1 MPSNTV
7 DANAGSTG
15 ADASVAASAAARN
28 ARVGVGTD
36 PFSVTMSERRC
47 EARAG
52 EAWRRAAARGGVAT
66 RASVGVAVT
75 ANIEKNS
82 GGRFRPAVRCC
93 LFGGLAI
100 LSRVD
105 VATVAETRGT
115 RTKVPSRR
123 FSKHVVL
130 RSPTRVPSSSLRP
143 PNPAMGKPGASELAS
158 VVDDA
163 SSSTEAKLAALSKLF
178 LDKASALHK
187 CERRLE
193 DAEAQR
199 GVALVQR
206 DATRNDM
213 EKVLAVKDKLE
224 VLCRELQK
232 ANKAV
237 VADAKAS
244 AAAEAAKRSA
254 LSDKFES
261 GLGDISEK
269 LNAHA
274 LDREASLKENEELR
288 EHLRKLIER
297 GDLQEAHLKKAK
309 ETFDLEK
316 QLMEAQLAEAAER
329 RVAADALRD
338 ALEQQLAA
346 RGERENALTE
356 QLAGYS
362 AKFSEFQS
370 VITQSNE
377 TFAAFKRE
385 SSSREKALAEAERR
399 AAELERKARASDVA
413 LIEMLDEKEKLT
425 KTVSMLTAQKE
436 KLEGLCRALRAAGG
450 QTENVPPD
458 ADAGAKNQR
467 SIDAAFAA

>member
-7 DANAGSTG
+7 DASAGSTG
-15 ADASVAASAAARN
+15 ADSRVAASTAARN
-28 ARVGVGTD
+28 ARVGVGTGAC
-36 PFSVTMSERRC
+36 SMSEGHR

-52 EAWRRAAARGGVAT
+52 EAWRRAAARGGGAR
-66 RASVGVAVT
+66 RASAGLVVT
-75 ANIEKNS
+75 TNIERSS
-82 GGRFRPAVRCC
+82 GGRSTLVVRCC
-93 LFGGLAI
+93 LFGNVAI
-100 LSRVD
+100 LNRVD
-105 VATVAETRGT
+105 EDSCRRRRTETREPP
-115 RTKVPSRR
+115 KVPSPFFFFER
-123 FSKHVVL
+123 VVF
-130 RSPTRVPSSSLRP
+130 RSATRVPSSSRRP
-143 PNPAMGKPGASELAS
+143 SDPAMGKPGASELAS
-158 VVDDA
+158 VVDDT
-163 SSSTEAKLAALSKLF
+163 SSSAEAKLAALSKLF
-178 LDKASALHK
+178 LDKASALRT

-244 AAAEAAKRSA
+244 AAAEAAKRGA

-261 GLGDISEK
+261 GLGDLSEK
-269 LNAHA
+269 LDAHA
-274 LDREASLKENEELR
+274 ADREASLKENEELR
-288 EHLRKLIER
+288 QHLRKLIER
-297 GDLQEAHLKKAK
+297 GDLQEAHLRKAK

-346 RGERENALTE
+346 RAERENALTE
-356 QLAGYS
+356 QLTGYS

-370 VITQSNE
+370 VISQSNE

-385 SSSREKALAEAERR
+385 SSSLEKELAEAKRR
-399 AAELERKARASDVA
+399 AAELERKARAGDVA
-413 LIEMLDEKEKLT
+413 LIRMLDEKKKLT
-425 KTVSMLTAQKE
+425 SAVASLKAQKE
-436 KLEGLCRALRAAGG
+436 TLEGLCRALRATGG
-450 QTENVPPD
+450 QTEKVSLGSD
-458 ADAGAKNQR
+458 ATAVHPAVGV
-467 SIDAAFAA
+467 SAA

>member
-1 MPSNTV
+1 
-7 DANAGSTG
+7 
-15 ADASVAASAAARN
+15 
-28 ARVGVGTD
+28 
-36 PFSVTMSERRC
+36 
-47 EARAG
+47 
-52 EAWRRAAARGGVAT
+52 
-66 RASVGVAVT
+66 
-75 ANIEKNS
+75 
-82 GGRFRPAVRCC
+82 
-93 LFGGLAI
+93 
-100 LSRVD
+100 
-105 VATVAETRGT
+105 
-115 RTKVPSRR
+115 
-123 FSKHVVL
+123 
-130 RSPTRVPSSSLRP
+130 
-143 PNPAMGKPGASELAS
+143 MGKPGASELAS

-163 SSSTEAKLAALSKLF
+163 SSSAEAKLAALSKLF
-178 LDKASALHK
+178 LDKASALRT

-213 EKVLAVKDKLE
+213 EKVQAVKDKLE

-244 AAAEAAKRSA
+244 AAAEAAKRGA

-297 GDLQEAHLKKAK
+297 GDLQEAHLRKAK

-370 VITQSNE
+370 VIAQSNE
-377 TFAAFKRE
+377 TFAAFKQE
-385 SSSREKALAEAERR
+385 SSSREKELAEAKRR

-413 LIEMLDEKEKLT
+413 LIELLDEKKKLT
-425 KTVSMLTAQKE
+425 SAVAGLQAQKE

-450 QTENVPPD
+450 ETQNVPP
-458 ADAGAKNQR
+458 G
-467 SIDAAFAA
+467 SDAAARHAAVGVSAA

>member
-1 MPSNTV
+1 
-7 DANAGSTG
+7 
-15 ADASVAASAAARN
+15 
-28 ARVGVGTD
+28 
-36 PFSVTMSERRC
+36 
-47 EARAG
+47 
-52 EAWRRAAARGGVAT
+52 
-66 RASVGVAVT
+66 
-75 ANIEKNS
+75 
-82 GGRFRPAVRCC
+82 
-93 LFGGLAI
+93 
-100 LSRVD
+100 
-105 VATVAETRGT
+105 
-115 RTKVPSRR
+115 
-123 FSKHVVL
+123 
-130 RSPTRVPSSSLRP
+130 
-143 PNPAMGKPGASELAS
+143 MGKPGASELAS

-163 SSSTEAKLAALSKLF
+163 SSSTDAKLAALSKLF
-178 LDKASALHK
+178 LDKASALRK
-187 CERRLE
+187 LETRLE

-206 DATRNDM
+206 DATRDDM
-213 EKVLAVKDKLE
+213 AKVLAVKEKLE

-244 AAAEAAKRSA
+244 AAAEAAKRGA

-297 GDLQEAHLKKAK
+297 GDLQEAHLRKAK

-329 RVAADALRD
+329 RAAADALRD

-346 RGERENALTE
+346 RGEREGALTE

-362 AKFSEFQS
+362 TKFAEFQS
-370 VITQSNE
+370 VIAQSNE
-377 TFAAFKRE
+377 AFAAFKRE
-385 SSSREKALAEAERR
+385 SSAREKALAEAERR

-413 LIEMLDEKEKLT
+413 LIEMLDEKKTLT
-425 KTVSMLTAQKE
+425 STVAGLTAQKG

-450 QTENVPPD
+450 QTENLPPGSD
-458 ADAGAKNQR
+458 AVAKNPTVGVG
-467 SIDAAFAA
+467 AAA